1 MLRTKLVPLFV
12 GATALWLASC
22 AGATKQDLFDK
33 DGPSPASGTSGTSG
47 TSGGTSGTSGGTSG
61 TSGGT
66 SGTSGSVVD
75 SGTTDAGAVC
85 APEVEPNDERG
96 AANVLAGS
104 VCGSVDASSDADV
117 DYFTFVLAPATKSV
131 RVNFD
136 GKVAVRVEVQGYSIL
151 LGSGAD
157 VPFVKEGRYF
167 VQVKR
172 TSSGSSSKTVPYR
185 IDVIEK

>member
-1 MLRTKLVPLFV
+1 MLRTKLVPLLV
-12 GATALWLASC
+12 GTTALCAASC

-33 DGPSPASGTSGTSG
+33 DGPSPATGTSGTSGTSDTSG

-61 TSGGT
+61 TG
-66 SGTSGSVVD
+66 GSVVD

-85 APEVEPNDERG
+85 APELEPNDERG
-96 AANVLAGS
+96 TANVLAGS
-104 VCGSVDASSDADV
+104 VCGSIDVSSDEDV
-117 DYFTFVLAPATKSV
+117 DYFTFALAPATKSV

-157 VPFVKEGRYF
+157 VPFVKEGRYY

-172 TSSGSSSKTVPYR
+172 TNSGSSSKTVPYR